1 VSQRVAFYGST
12 TPYYLV
18 LAIHGLEDLGHK
30 LNALT
35 RPGRRSEMAR
45 EVPDDVAHLFAAVG
59 RHNQTVAAIERRFG
73 GLVDA
78 LTLRGD
84 GAGDMPPELVQ
95 DIRRLPHALRGFARG
110 D

>member
-1 VSQRVAFYGST
+1 
-12 TPYYLV
+12 
-18 LAIHGLEDLGHK
+18 
-30 LNALT
+30 
-35 RPGRRSEMAR
+35 MAS

-59 RHNQTVAAIERRFG
+59 RHDQIVAAIDRRFG

-84 GAGDMPPELVQ
+84 GTGEVPPGLVQ
-95 DIRRLPHALRGFARG
+95 DIRRLPHAFQGFARQ